1 MNVIDAVKNR
11 RATKQFDADF
21 KIPQEE
27 KKALLEDALQYT
39 PSAFNLQHWRLLV
52 VDDVKQRQAL
62 RKVGWDQPQ
71 ITDSAMLIVLCA
83 DLNVW
88 ESEVKTIW
96 QDATPEVRDIMC
108 SAVDSYY
115 RNKPQVQWDEI
126 MRSAGLFAQTLML
139 LAQERGFDSC
149 PMDGFDFAEVAKTI
163 NLPEHYAICLMIA
176 IGKGK
181 GKPFPRL
188 GKLSFDKA
196 VTFDHF

>member
-1 MNVIDAVKNR
+1 M
-11 RATKQFDADF
+11 
-21 KIPQEE
+21 
-27 KKALLEDALQYT
+27 
-39 PSAFNLQHWRLLV
+39 V

-96 QDATPEVRDIMC
+96 QDANPEVRDIMC

-115 RNKPQVQWDEI
+115 RNKPQVQRDEI

-139 LAQERGFDSC
+139 LAQERGLILVLW
-149 PMDGFDFAEVAKTI
+149 MGLI
-163 NLPEHYAICLMIA
+163 LQ
-176 IGKGK
+176 
-181 GKPFPRL
+181 R
-188 GKLSFDKA
+188 
-196 VTFDHF
+196 